1 MSTPTSRPPARA
13 ARPAA
18 LGDLAVVV
26 VLAATALVG
35 LVHVFGGWWFVPA
48 AATGVL
54 VGVAIAWAGAR
65 WRWSVLSVA
74 GAAALA
80 YLLVGGPLAYRDTTI
95 AGVLPSLTTVREVV
109 LGIVRV
115 WKGFVTAPTPV
126 VAFPELVAVPLL
138 AGLVATVVAGSIALR
153 ARRPSWAL
161 LPMALLLVGAILLST
176 ARAAWPVLQGGVFTV
191 AAVAWLG
198 WRRAGGGAG
207 GMAVDPSTQTV
218 EDRSDVTRLRRRRTI
233 GAAVMVTLVGGLVL
247 VGGPVVSDAQ
257 ARYVLRDQVVPPLD
271 LREYASPLEAF
282 RRYVKDQ
289 ENDVLFT
296 VSGLPSGGRV
306 RLAVLDTYTGEV
318 MDVAG
323 GDRGASGTSGSFE
336 VAGAALSGPG
346 AADGTRTDV
355 TVTVEDYSGV
365 WVPGVGLPSAVSFTG
380 TGTRSTDLGADLYVN
395 AATGTMVDPFGLAK
409 GDAYTVDAV
418 VPTPPSLDSLGSAEL
433 VRDPAPSPYR
443 LEAAAQ
449 AARTFVGTETHPVAQ
464 VRLIRDR
471 LRAGGVFSDGL
482 DGQPPSPAG
491 HGAWRIAELLSGDRY
506 IGDDEQFAV
515 AASLMIGSLG
525 YASRV
530 VLGFYPDK
538 DADAAGVVELHG
550 TDAHAWVEVDVQ
562 GVGWVPVEATPDEN
576 QVPEAQ
582 DPRSNRQPQATVVQE
597 PPTPKEPAIA
607 PQPPLAQK
615 SDVPQQQ
622 DGTDYGVY
630 LRIAV
635 AVGVPL
641 LLLIG
646 PLVLIVV
653 LKSRRRRRRLTA
665 PDPAARI
672 SGGWHE
678 VADHVLDLGARI
690 TPGATRRETATG
702 LHTEYGGAQML
713 AVADRADR
721 VVFGLGQPSDDDIAR
736 FWSDVDGLLAEVRR
750 SASPWRRLRARF
762 SLRSLRARHAW
773 DDDGQRRRVWWRGR
787 GRR

>member
-1 MSTPTSRPPARA
+1 VSAPTSRPVVRA
-13 ARPAA
+13 ARAAA
-18 LGDLAVVV
+18 LGDLLVVAA
-26 VLAATALVG
+26 LAATALVG
-35 LVHVFGGWWFVPA
+35 LVHVFGGWWFGPA
-48 AATGVL
+48 AATGVG
-54 VGVAIAWAGAR
+54 VGLAIAWEGAR

-74 GAAALA
+74 GATALA
-80 YLLVGGPLAYRDTTI
+80 YLLVGGPLAYRDTAI
-95 AGVLPSLTTVREVV
+95 SGVLPSLSTVRELV
-109 LGIVRV
+109 LGVVRM

-126 VAFPELVAVPLL
+126 VAFPELVAVPLV
-138 AGLVATVVAGSIALR
+138 AGLVATVLAGSIALR

-161 LPMALLLVGAILLST
+161 LPLAVLLVGVILLST
-176 ARAAWPVLQGGVFTV
+176 ARAAWPVVQGGVFAVT
-191 AAVAWLG
+191 AVAWLG
-198 WRRAGGGAG
+198 WRRAGGGGAEVE
-207 GMAVDPSTQTV
+207 VDASTQTV
-218 EDRSDVTRLRRRRTI
+218 ENRSDLTRLRRRRAF
-233 GAAVMVTLVGGLVL
+233 GAAVMVAVVGGLVL

-306 RLAVLDTYTGEV
+306 RLAVLDAYTGEV

-323 GDRGASGTSGSFE
+323 GDRGGSGTSGSFE
-336 VAGAALSGPG
+336 VAGAALSGSGP
-346 AADGTRTDV
+346 ADGTPAHV
-355 TVTVEDYSGV
+355 SVTVEDYSGV
-365 WVPGVGLPSAVSFTG
+365 WVPGVGLPTAVSFD
-380 TGTRSTDLGADLYVN
+380 GTRSTDLGADLYVN
-395 AATGTMVDPFGLAK
+395 ETTGTMVDPLGLAK

-418 VPTPPSLDSLGSAEL
+418 VPAPPSLDALGSAEL
-433 VRDPAPSPYR
+433 VRDSGTSSYR

-464 VRLIRDR
+464 VRLIRDK

-482 DGQPPSPAG
+482 EGQPPSPAG
-491 HGAWRIAELLSGDRY
+491 HGAWRIAELLSGDRH

-515 AASLMIGSLG
+515 AAALMIRSLG

-538 DADAAGVVELHG
+538 GADTTGAVDLHG

-562 GVGWVPVEATPDEN
+562 GVGWVPVEVTPDEN

-607 PQPPLAQK
+607 PQPPLAQE
-615 SDVPQQQ
+615 SDTPQQEE
-622 DGTDYGVY
+622 GIDYGLYVR
-630 LRIAV
+630 LAV
-635 AVGVPL
+635 AIGVPV

-665 PDPAARI
+665 RDPAARV

-690 TPGATRRETATG
+690 APGATRRETATG
-702 LHTEYGGAQML
+702 LHTEYGGPQML

-721 VVFGLGQPSDDDIAR
+721 VVFGQGQPSDEDIAR
-736 FWSDVDGLLAEVRR
+736 FWKDVDGLLAEVRR
-750 SASPWRRLRARF
+750 GASPWRRVRARF
-762 SLRSLRARHAW
+762 SLRSLRARHGW
-773 DDDGQRRRVWWRGR
+773 DDGGKRRRMAWRGR
-787 GRR
+787 NRR